1 MKKKAQD
8 ASPFAKL
15 KELKD
20 KLAREEEAQKAAG
33 KKPKAPP
40 TRAPARPAPGE
51 EDMSFARLMGGV
63 APLDGAPKRLPKAAA
78 LTEGSSRDDARKAA
92 SEARTETED
101 ARSRLRDLALAEV
114 AFEVTDDGTQ
124 LEGRRVDV
132 PPQTLRKLRHGAFPV
147 DGTLDLHGLTASEAQ
162 PRLLGFLAQMRSRR
176 EKCVLVVHGKG
187 HGSPGG
193 ISVLRGEIA
202 AWLSQGGAREHVD
215 AFASATAGDGG
226 SGAIYVLL
234 RR

>member
-20 KLAREEEAQKAAG
+20 KLARDEETQKAAG

-40 TRAPARPAPGE
+40 ARAPVRATPGE
-51 EDMSFARLMGGV
+51 EDLSFARLMGGV
-63 APLDGAPKRLPKAAA
+63 APLEGGAKRLPKAADLA
-78 LTEGSSRDDARKAA
+78 QGSSREEARKAA
-92 SEARTETED
+92 SDARSETDE
-101 ARSRLRDLALAEV
+101 ARSRLRDLAMAEV
-114 AFEVTDDGTQ
+114 AFEVTDDGAQ

-162 PRLLGFLAQMRSRR
+162 PRLLAFLAQMRTRR

-193 ISVLRGEIA
+193 VSVLRGEIA

-215 AFASATAGDGG
+215 AFASATTGDGG
-226 SGAIYVLL
+226 SGAVYVLL

>member
-20 KLAREEEAQKAAG
+20 QLAREEEARKAAG

-40 TRAPARPAPGE
+40 AYSPARASSG
-51 EDMSFARLMGGV
+51 DDDLSFARLMGGV

-78 LTEGSSRDDARKAA
+78 LTDGSSRDDARKAA
-92 SEARTETED
+92 SEARTEAED
-101 ARSRLRDLALAEV
+101 ARSRLRDLAMAGV
-114 AFEVTDDGTQ
+114 AFEVTDDGAQ

-162 PRLLGFLAQMRSRR
+162 PRLLAFLGQMRARR

-193 ISVLRGEIA
+193 VSVLRGEIA

-215 AFASATAGDGG
+215 AFASATTGDGG
-226 SGAIYVLL
+226 SGALYVLL